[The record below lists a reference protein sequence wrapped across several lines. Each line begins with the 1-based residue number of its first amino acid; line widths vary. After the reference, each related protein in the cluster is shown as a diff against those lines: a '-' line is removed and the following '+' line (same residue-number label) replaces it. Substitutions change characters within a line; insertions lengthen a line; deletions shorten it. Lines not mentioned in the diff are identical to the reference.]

1 MKKLDKVTDL
11 FKLKIKIDKT
21 ACPNVVLNGL
31 TFSGGSDSVSN
42 GMKPSDDNALGS
54 NNIK

>member
-21 ACPNVVLNGL
+21 ECPGAVLNGL

-42 GMKPSDDNALGS
+42 GMKPSDNNALGS
-54 NNIK
+54 DNTK

>member
-1 MKKLDKVTDL
+1 MSDL

-21 ACPNVVLNGL
+21 ACPSVVLNGVS
-31 TFSGGSDSVSN
+31 FSGGSDGVAN

-54 NNIK
+54 NNVK